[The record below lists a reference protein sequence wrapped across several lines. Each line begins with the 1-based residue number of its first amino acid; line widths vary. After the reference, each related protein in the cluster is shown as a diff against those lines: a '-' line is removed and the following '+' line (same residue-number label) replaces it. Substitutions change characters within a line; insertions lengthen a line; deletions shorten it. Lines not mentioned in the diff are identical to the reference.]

1 MAVIVDD
8 AAFDV
13 VKLDAHAIGLA
24 DVAPEASD
32 VFVAYKRVGGRWV
45 PWVAVAQSAALKS
58 IGAVGYGLYTL
69 QDLKPRRQT
78 RLGYSPASRIGRYG
92 GKVIKTFTDLRS
104 REAKADMTALARSGK
119 EHLLAMKV
127 GSQWAVVD
135 GANSGAP
142 FLHRANDARNIPN
155 HVNNIQFS
163 ERGIATATRAVPAAD
178 FDGAQSLG
186 DIASSE
192 LLVAY
197 GARFWDVHETLG
209 QERNPVVIERALM
222 PFLRLKM

>member
-1 MAVIVDD
+1 MAVIVDS

-13 VKLDAHAIGLA
+13 VKLDAHAIGLT

-58 IGAVGYGLYTL
+58 IGKVGYGLYTL

-78 RLGYSPASRIGRYG
+78 RLGYSTASRIGRYG
-92 GKVIKTFTDLRS
+92 GTVIKTFTDLRS
-104 REAKADMTALARSGK
+104 RKAKDEMTALARSGK
-119 EHLLAMKV
+119 EHLLTVKV
-127 GSQWAVVD
+127 NSQWVVID

-155 HVNNIQFS
+155 YVNNIQFS
-163 ERGIATATRAVPAAD
+163 ERGIATAIRTVPAAD
-178 FDGAQSLG
+178 LDAARSLT

-192 LLVAY
+192 LLVSY
-197 GARFWDVHETLG
+197 GARFWSVHETLG
-209 QERNPVVIERALM
+209 QQQNPVVIERALM

>member
-13 VKLDAHAIGLA
+13 AILDAHAIGLT
-24 DVAPEASD
+24 DVAPEAND
-32 VFVAYKRVGGRWV
+32 VSIAYKRIGNRWI

-58 IGAVGYGLYTL
+58 VGKVGYGLYTL

-78 RLGYSPASRIGRYG
+78 RLGYSTASRIGRYG
-92 GKVIKTFTDLRS
+92 GKVIKTFADLRS
-104 REAKADMTALARSGK
+104 RKAKDEMTALARSGK
-119 EHLLAMKV
+119 EHLLTVKV
-127 GSQWAVVD
+127 NSQWAVVD

-155 HVNNIQFS
+155 YVNNIQFS
-163 ERGIATATRAVPAAD
+163 ERGIATATRVVPAANLN
-178 FDGAQSLG
+178 AARSLA

-209 QERNPVVIERALM
+209 QERNPVVIEKALI

>member
-13 VKLDAHAIGLA
+13 VKLDAHAIGLT

-58 IGAVGYGLYTL
+58 VGKVGYGLYTL
-69 QDLKPRRQT
+69 HDLKPRRQT

-92 GKVIKTFTDLRS
+92 GTVIKTFAGIRT
-104 REAKADMTALARSGK
+104 REAKADMTVLARSGK
-119 EHLLAMKV
+119 EHLLLVKV
-127 GSQWAVVD
+127 NAEWAVVD

-155 HVNNIQFS
+155 FTNNMQYS
-163 ERGIATATRAVPAAD
+163 ERGIATATRVVPAAD
-178 FDGAQSLG
+178 LDTARSLG

-192 LLVAY
+192 LLVSY
-197 GARFWDVHETLG
+197 GRQFWG
-209 QERNPVVIERALM
+209 RRRAGAACASV
-222 PFLRLKM
+222 P